1 MGRGRCERA
10 VWGPEP
16 VRLAPLHRGSLRMD
30 GVLASPVDPWEV
42 RPYGA
47 ATMAI
52 PASVSALVASA
63 SLGKGAGASWDEVV
77 APVKTFLGQV
87 TGLLNEQVREFEP
100 EIAEYA
106 RYALDSQGKR
116 LRPALVA
123 LAGGALGR
131 LGPSHVSLA
140 AIVEMIHLATLV
152 HDDIMDGASMR
163 RGRPSLAA
171 RWGSDVAVLV
181 GDCLFAHALKLA
193 AMLDSVEV
201 CRAVALSTHVVCA
214 GEILQ
219 GHRRR
224 RWNLTRADY
233 FKVLEMKTGEL
244 FALACEL
251 GGRLSSATALQRQA
265 LRRYGLALGT
275 AYQVYDDVLDLYGT
289 EDMAGKSLGTD
300 LAKGRVTLPVL
311 AFLERASEEERGRLL
326 GWLEN
331 WDGSRF
337 GEFRALL
344 DAHDALGASREAI
357 DVLLNTARES
367 LSEFPDVAESRALLA
382 LPGFLAQQTAAL
394 GS

>member
-1 MGRGRCERA
+1 
-10 VWGPEP
+10 
-16 VRLAPLHRGSLRMD
+16 
-30 GVLASPVDPWEV
+30 
-42 RPYGA
+42 
-47 ATMAI
+47 
-52 PASVSALVASA
+52 
-63 SLGKGAGASWDEVV
+63 
-77 APVKTFLGQV
+77 
-87 TGLLNEQVREFEP
+87 
-100 EIAEYA
+100 
-106 RYALDSQGKR
+106 
-116 LRPALVA
+116 
-123 LAGGALGR
+123 
-131 LGPSHVSLA
+131 
-140 AIVEMIHLATLV
+140 LV

-244 FALACEL
+244 FALACDL

-367 LSEFPDVAESRALLA
+367 LSDFPDVAESRALLA

>member
-1 MGRGRCERA
+1 ME
-10 VWGPEP
+10 
-16 VRLAPLHRGSLRMD
+16 
-30 GVLASPVDPWEV
+30 
-42 RPYGA
+42 
-47 ATMAI
+47 I
-52 PASVSALVASA
+52 PASVTALVASA
-63 SLGKGAGASWDEVV
+63 SLGKWGTKASWDEVV

-87 TGLLNEQVREFEP
+87 TTLLNDQVREFEP

-123 LAGGALGR
+123 LAGGAFGPLGA
-131 LGPSHVSLA
+131 SHVSLA

-152 HDDIMDGASMR
+152 HDDIMDGAVMR
-163 RGRPSLAA
+163 RGRPSLGA

-193 AMLDSVEV
+193 SMLDSVEV

-224 RWNLTRADY
+224 RWSLTRAEY

-251 GGRLSSATALQRQA
+251 GGRLSSASEAHRRS

-289 EDMAGKSLGTD
+289 EDAAGKSLGTD
-300 LAKGRVTLPVL
+300 LAKGRVTLPIL

-337 GEFRALL
+337 GEVRALL
-344 DAHDALGASREAI
+344 DRHDALGESRQAI
-357 DVLLNTARES
+357 DLLLNTAREA
-367 LSEFPDVAESRALLA
+367 LSEFPDVAETKALMA
-382 LPGFLAQQTAAL
+382 LPGFLAHQTAAL
-394 GS
+394 GP

>member
-1 MGRGRCERA
+1 MRHSTGRRCPRRCRDA
-10 VWGPEP
+10 SGQLGLV
-16 VRLAPLHRGSLRMD
+16 
-30 GVLASPVDPWEV
+30 SPVDPWGV
-42 RPYGA
+42 QPYGA
-47 ATMAI
+47 TTMPGA
-52 PASVSALVASA
+52 ASITELIRAA
-63 SLGKGAGASWDEVV
+63 SLAGGGGTASWDEVV
-77 APVKTFLGQV
+77 APVRSFLGQV
-87 TGLLNEQVREFEP
+87 TEVLNGQVREFEA

-123 LAGGALGR
+123 LAGGMF
-131 LGPSHVSLA
+131 GPLTGHHVSLA

-152 HDDIMDGASMR
+152 HDDIMDGAAMR

-201 CRAVALSTHVVCA
+201 CRSVAMSTHVVCA

-224 RWNLTRADY
+224 RWNLTRPEY

-251 GGRLSSATALQRQA
+251 GGRLASASAGERQA
-265 LRRYGLALGT
+265 LRRYGLSLGT
-275 AYQVYDDVLDLYGT
+275 AYQVYDDVLDLYGE
-289 EDMAGKSLGTD
+289 EDAAGKSLGTD
-300 LAKGRVTLPVL
+300 LAKGRVTLPLLV
-311 AFLERASEEERGRLL
+311 FLERASEVERGRML

-331 WDGSRF
+331 WDAAHF
-337 GEFRALL
+337 GEARAML
-344 DAHDALGASREAI
+344 DRHDALVESRHAI
-357 DVLLNTARES
+357 DLQLNTAREA
-367 LSEFPDVAESRALLA
+367 LSEFPDVPETRALVT
-382 LPGFLAQQTAAL
+382 LPGFLARQTAAL